1 MIRWCILVCLVSDT
15 YQALQ
20 SLEISTQREN
30 DQSLAYELREGLS
43 DHGGEIFDDTTQLND
58 AEISEVDVEDPLF
71 REGRRSE
78 EKSLILVKTLR
89 NTTRDAGG
97 SLKLRCEVKGDPPA
111 TEFLWYKNDAPVI
124 IERGRVRIKSNL
136 ADSPQWSMLKIN
148 VLETLDTAFY
158 KCEATNGQD
167 KVSSDAI
174 VRVNLGTFGTL
185 PKNFP
190 PAEPNF
196 PGGINGLPTNIEFE
210 GRSPDMDSGLNNQG
224 GPNAK
229 LSDTMLKKLEKGNP
243 SLVPNEASGFCQ
255 QYFGTVCA
263 KYIGNNFIYISEGLS
278 QEYIEK
284 KLQGV
289 FSVITASPDLSEQC
303 AEYALPSICLSTF
316 AICDKKTQKPKK
328 ICRDECEILEHD
340 VCQSELAI
348 AKRHPLL
355 GHQMVLPDCEE
366 LPPIGSRESED
377 CVKLGFPLVNQL
389 IQPHSCFKGNG
400 EEYRGTT
407 STTKSGYA
415 CVPWSH
421 QSEIKTV
428 KHLELIGNS
437 IPDIGDDRVP
447 VIESYLVDN
456 TASNPFIVNFIACTQ
471 TFIYTM
477 YAY

>member
-1 MIRWCILVCLVSDT
+1 MCCFIRCWIQLCLVSYS

-30 DQSLAYELREGLS
+30 DQSPAYEFTEGLS
-43 DHGGEIFDDTTQLND
+43 DQGDEIFDSTTQQNED
-58 AEISEVDVEDPLF
+58 DNSYVAVDDPLF
-71 REGRRSE
+71 RAGRTE

-111 TEFLWYKNDAPVI
+111 TDFLWYKNDAPVI

-136 ADSPQWSMLKIN
+136 ADFPQWSMLKIN

-210 GRSPDMDSGLNNQG
+210 GRSPDMDGGLNNQG
-224 GPNAK
+224 GPNTK

-289 FSVITASPDLSEQC
+289 FP
-303 AEYALPSICLSTF
+303 
-316 AICDKKTQKPKK
+316 
-328 ICRDECEILEHD
+328 
-340 VCQSELAI
+340 
-348 AKRHPLL
+348 
-355 GHQMVLPDCEE
+355 
-366 LPPIGSRESED
+366 
-377 CVKLGFPLVNQL
+377 
-389 IQPHSCFKGNG
+389 
-400 EEYRGTT
+400 
-407 STTKSGYA
+407 
-415 CVPWSH
+415 
-421 QSEIKTV
+421 
-428 KHLELIGNS
+428 
-437 IPDIGDDRVP
+437 
-447 VIESYLVDN
+447 
-456 TASNPFIVNFIACTQ
+456 
-471 TFIYTM
+471 
-477 YAY
+477 